1 MKKLESN
8 IRENQVTIN
17 EYKVLARQCK
27 EKNEKIDS
35 YKYINDLIPLQ
46 TKNKNLLNIWNVMYK
61 NDKKKAT
68 IDMLKSIQNIMK
80 IIGSFK
86 I

>member
-1 MKKLESN
+1 MDIKKLESN
-8 IRENQVTIN
+8 IRENQVKIN

-46 TKNKNLLNIWNVMYK
+46 TKNKK
-61 NDKKKAT
+61 
-68 IDMLKSIQNIMK
+68 
-80 IIGSFK
+80 
-86 I
+86 